1 MLYSH
6 MDTREAE
13 AFLSY
18 LDSHRLTR
26 DMAHG
31 HNHALTARQPPNRVH
46 TASRSAVQS
55 HLAANGLLNRTAVC
69 CDTVA

>member
-6 MDTREAE
+6 TDTREVE

-18 LDSHRLTR
+18 LDSHRLTHL
-26 DMAHG
+26 AWHIWP
-31 HNHALTARQPPNRVH
+31 HALTPPNRVH